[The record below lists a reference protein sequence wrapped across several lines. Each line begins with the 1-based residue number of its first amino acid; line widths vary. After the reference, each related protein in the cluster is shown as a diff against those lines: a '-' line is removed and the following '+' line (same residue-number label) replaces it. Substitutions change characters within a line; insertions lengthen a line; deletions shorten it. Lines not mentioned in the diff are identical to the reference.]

1 MKLKTCA
8 ECRKDMF
15 RTVCLMAASAAQA
28 HGMDGDQD
36 EPAECVRA
44 FFAGAEIG
52 HKWNPN
58 GGE

>member
-1 MKLKTCA
+1 
-8 ECRKDMF
+8 MF
-15 RTVCLMAASAAQA
+15 KTVCFMAASAAQA
-28 HGMDGDQD
+28 YGMDGDQD

-44 FFAGAEIG
+44 FFAGAAIG